1 MSNGSDVREEIR
13 AGIAEGGAA
22 VGDGPNFCVI
32 KRNNPLSTLAEDPE
46 EAETVQIDD
55 PVYFEVEVVEG
66 SEQAKDRDGS
76 LIGVVHRKLTMA
88 ATSVTPLKSDLIAV
102 RTRIADVDA
111 NTVFEEIASIETK
124 AAGGVALLFKV
135 MMKD

>member
-1 MSNGSDVREEIR
+1 MSNGSDIAEEIR

-46 EAETVQIDD
+46 EAETVPIES
-55 PVYFEVEVVEG
+55 PIYFEAEMIEG
-66 SEQAKDRDGS
+66 SAQAKDRDGT
-76 LIGVVHRKLTMA
+76 LIGVVHRKLTIA

-102 RTRIADVDA
+102 RTRITDVDA
-111 NTVFEEIASIETK
+111 NTVFEEIASVDPLIV
-124 AAGGVALLFKV
+124 GGVALLFKV
-135 MMKD
+135 MLKD